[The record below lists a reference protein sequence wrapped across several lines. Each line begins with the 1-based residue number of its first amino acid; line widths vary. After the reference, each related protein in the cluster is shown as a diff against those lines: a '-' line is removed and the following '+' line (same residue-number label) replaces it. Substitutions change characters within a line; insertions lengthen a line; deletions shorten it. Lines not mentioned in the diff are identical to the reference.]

1 LTDNRTCLPQCS
13 IAIVTVPSMVDPLAL
28 IGMDKELIDYII
40 RYCTNYFWPTEAIA
54 LRRVL
59 NLQNPNP
66 DLSFVDD
73 QSKVERLYGLESKR
87 VQALVN
93 VGKDALC
100 EKVALRIYQKHKA
113 KIINLCPRC
122 GRLARPLGKAMP
134 LLFIELAI
142 RETNKRQHRSHANW
156 APAQ

>member
-1 LTDNRTCLPQCS
+1 MKKESLQATPYPPATGLPTRISQRKMDRYARIS
-13 IAIVTVPSMVDPLAL
+13 DPLAL

-40 RYCTNYFWPTEAIA
+40 RYCTNYSWPTEAIG

-93 VGKDALC
+93 LGKDALC
-100 EKVALRIYQKHKA
+100 EKVALRIYQKHKD
-113 KIINLCPRC
+113 KIINLCPRY
-122 GRLARPLGKAMP
+122 GKLVRTPWAKQCRYC
-134 LLFIELAI
+134 LL
-142 RETNKRQHRSHANW
+142 NW
-156 APAQ
+156 H